1 MEYVLCV
8 ETFWINIEVLDDERR
23 GKKLKNNLTCFRN

>member
-1 MEYVLCV
+1 MEHGLCV

-23 GKKLKNNLTCFRN
+23 GKKLKII

>member
-1 MEYVLCV
+1 MEYGLCV

-23 GKKLKNNLTCFRN
+23 VKKLKII

>member
-1 MEYVLCV
+1 MEYGVCV

-23 GKKLKNNLTCFRN
+23 GKKLKIV

>member
-1 MEYVLCV
+1 MEYGLCV

-23 GKKLKNNLTCFRN
+23 GKKLKII